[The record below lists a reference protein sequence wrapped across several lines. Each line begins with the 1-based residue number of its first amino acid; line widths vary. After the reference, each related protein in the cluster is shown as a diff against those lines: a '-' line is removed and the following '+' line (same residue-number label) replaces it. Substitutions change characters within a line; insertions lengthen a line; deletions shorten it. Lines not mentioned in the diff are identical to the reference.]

1 MKLVLQAFGAV
12 LLTVTMQVQVSH
24 AAEESGLILYYDEYE
39 SSTGGQRMR
48 YLINDDFLRI
58 DNGHIDSDFILM
70 DRSKKTIYN
79 VNHDDQTIL
88 KITDKPWQSPVFDF
102 TVKLREAIQ
111 ADAPQVMGQ
120 SVYSY
125 EVVADDEVCTR
136 VLLVKDR
143 YMKQMAV
150 MHEYQTIMSGQQ
162 VSTLANTPPEF
173 HTSCF
178 LLDQVYHKGDYY
190 KQGLPIQVT
199 YSRDYTRI
207 LSNVEQKTLDET
219 LFKLPENYKE
229 YLPFSP

>member
-1 MKLVLQAFGAV
+1 MKLVLQLISAV
-12 LLTVTMQVQVSH
+12 LITASMQVSH

-70 DRSKKTIYN
+70 DRAKKTIYN

-111 ADAPQVMGQ
+111 ADAPKVMGQ
-120 SVYSY
+120 SIYSY

-136 VLLVKDR
+136 VLLIKDR

-150 MHEYQTIMSGQQ
+150 MHEYQRIMSGQQ
-162 VSTLANTPPEF
+162 VSTLANTPKEF
-173 HTSCF
+173 HTNCF

-190 KQGLPIQVT
+190 KQGLPIQIS
-199 YSRDYTRI
+199 YSRDYTRM
-207 LSNVEQKTLDET
+207 LSNVEQQTLDAA
-219 LFKLPENYKE
+219 LFKLPKNYKE
-229 YLPFSP
+229 YQPFSP